1 MNHEKPT
8 CGIQTLQILHGQ
20 FWFPFSNYFFE
31 LKNTVNIFG
40 GLWDHALKF
49 WTKICQV
56 FSTMENR
63 MNHSSQKLRILP
75 YIITRLIL
83 NLKISLIWFGDML
96 FIVLSNS
103 VTRFCMFLSWIET
116 ELHLCSNSSNDNFLS
131 TYIIRKHFSII
142 DRLWRIHKRGQ

>member
-1 MNHEKPT
+1 MRDTNLANPARP
-8 CGIQTLQILHGQ
+8 IL
-20 FWFPFSNYFFE
+20 WFPFSNYFFE

-49 WTKICQV
+49 WTKICQA

-83 NLKISLIWFGDML
+83 NLKISLIWFC
-96 FIVLSNS
+96 I
-103 VTRFCMFLSWIET
+103 FLWWMET

-142 DRLWRIHKRGQ
+142 DRLWHIHIRGQ